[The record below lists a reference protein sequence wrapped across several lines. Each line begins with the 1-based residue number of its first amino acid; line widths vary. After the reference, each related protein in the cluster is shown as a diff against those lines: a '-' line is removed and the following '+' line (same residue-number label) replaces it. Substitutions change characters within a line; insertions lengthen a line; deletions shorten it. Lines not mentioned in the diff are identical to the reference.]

1 MFNKMHTGFRALVWD
16 IAALGCYGGF
26 RQQEYTVDHK
36 NKVKYFIAFTMET
49 ILFRDI
55 DRMIICDAFF
65 RPDLV
70 KAVGTRYAVQKNRHN
85 GQVIWYSRGMANS
98 RFCLVV
104 RALSL
109 VRRTAILGQS
119 PSNPIC
125 VYLDTTDDTGYL
137 TDIDA
142 SALASISSHSLQV
155 TACVL
160 LAEAGMPV
168 YFIKLRLLWT
178 RKCFED
184 YIRNTLTA

>member
-1 MFNKMHTGFRALVWD
+1 MLITSRWVFTLPLLLNQRPRQHISFLIPKRSDKMFNKMHTGFRALVWD

-109 VRRTAILGQS
+109 VRRTAILGHRHRCIC
-119 PSNPIC
+119 PSLYFLPFS
-125 VYLDTTDDTGYL
+125 
-137 TDIDA
+137 A
-142 SALASISSHSLQV
+142 SYRMCSSCRSWH
-155 TACVL
+155 
-160 LAEAGMPV
+160 AGIF
-168 YFIKLRLLWT
+168 Y
-178 RKCFED
+178 
-184 YIRNTLTA
+184 